1 MKTVLF
7 ICVGNSQRSQ
17 MAEAYFN
24 HFANGRA
31 RAISAGTR
39 PASRVDSKAIA
50 LMAEEGIDLSG
61 KQPKLLTDQM
71 VQQADWGITLG
82 CGVAQSCAL
91 RLGASEDWELEDPL
105 GYPVEKLR
113 PLRDEI
119 KARVLR
125 LIQELELSDL
135 TQ

>member
-7 ICVGNSQRSQ
+7 VCVGNSQRSQ

-24 HFANGRA
+24 HFAAGKA

-61 KQPKLLTDQM
+61 KQPKPLTADM
-71 VQQADWGITLG
+71 VQQADRVITLG
-82 CGVAQSCAL
+82 CGVAQSCPVT
-91 RLGASEDWELEDPL
+91 LGAAEDWELEDPL

-119 KARVLR
+119 KAGVLR
-125 LIQELELSDL
+125 LIRELGL
-135 TQ
+135 TS

>member
-1 MKTVLF
+1 MQTVLF

-24 HFANGRA
+24 HFAAGKA

-61 KQPKLLTDQM
+61 KQPKPLTADM
-71 VQQADWGITLG
+71 VQRADRVITLG
-82 CGVAQSCAL
+82 CGVAQSCPVT
-91 RLGASEDWELEDPL
+91 LGAAEDWGLEDPL

-113 PLRDEI
+113 PLRDKI
-119 KARVLR
+119 KARVLS
-125 LIQELELSDL
+125 LIQELELA
-135 TQ
+135 

>member
-1 MKTVLF
+1 MQTVLF
-7 ICVGNSQRSQ
+7 ICVGNSQLSQ

-24 HFANGRA
+24 HFAAGKA

-61 KQPKLLTDQM
+61 KQPKPLTADM
-71 VQQADWGITLG
+71 VQQADRVITLG
-82 CGVAQSCAL
+82 CGVAQSCPVT
-91 RLGASEDWELEDPL
+91 LGAAEDWELEDPL

-119 KARVLR
+119 KAGVLR
-125 LIQELELSDL
+125 LIRELGL
-135 TQ
+135 TS

>member
-31 RAISAGTR
+31 RAISAGTC

-50 LMAEEGIDLSG
+50 LMTEEGIDLSG
-61 KQPKLLTDQM
+61 KQPKPLTDEM
-71 VQQADWGITLG
+71 VQQADRVITLG
-82 CGVAQSCAL
+82 CGVAQSCL
-91 RLGASEDWELEDPL
+91 VSLGAAEDWELEDPL

-125 LIQELELSDL
+125 LIQELELA
-135 TQ
+135 

>member
-24 HFANGRA
+24 HFANGKA
-31 RAISAGTR
+31 RAISAGTH

-50 LMAEEGIDLSG
+50 IMAEEGIDLSG
-61 KQPKLLTDQM
+61 KQPKLLTDEM
-71 VQQADWGITLG
+71 VQQADRVITLG
-82 CGVAQSCAL
+82 CGVARSCL
-91 RLGASEDWELEDPL
+91 VSLGAAEDWGLDDPL

-125 LIQELELSDL
+125 LIQELELA
-135 TQ
+135 